1 MTNIYETT
9 AVSLPSGSGD
19 SASSAVRWAPVF
31 AGATGATAITL
42 LLTIL
47 GTGLGLTMI
56 SPFASESY
64 SSGTVAISAA
74 IWLIVIQWL
83 SAGFGG
89 YLTGRL
95 RTRWASVHEDETFF
109 RDTAHGFLSWAV
121 GTVFVAS
128 VLGSTMTSL
137 VSGGVSAAS
146 SVTSGLVQG
155 AAQGAAQNEQLTSAV
170 SQADPSAYFLDM
182 MFRPGTDATTGTP
195 PANPADARQEAAR
208 ILLAGA
214 AAGEIP
220 AADKTY
226 LAQIVSR
233 NTGLPQAQAEQRVN
247 DVIAQADAA
256 AQKAKEAADTAR
268 KAGATMAIL
277 TFVALLIGAFIASV
291 AAAIGG
297 RQRDDFESA
306 NPL

>member
-1 MTNIYETT
+1 MAIIQEDIGR
-9 AVSLPSGSGD
+9 LPSGAGD
-19 SASSAVRWAPVF
+19 SPSSAVRWAPVF
-31 AGATGATAITL
+31 AGAVGATALTL

-47 GTGLGLTMI
+47 GTGLGLTMV
-56 SPFASESY
+56 SPFSGESY

-83 SAGFGG
+83 ASAFGG
-89 YLTGRL
+89 YLAGRL

-109 RDTAHGFLSWAV
+109 RDTAHGFLSWALA
-121 GTVFVAS
+121 TVFVAS
-128 VLGSTMTSL
+128 VLGSTLTSL
-137 VSGGVSAAS
+137 IGGGVSAAT

-155 AAQGAAQNEQLTSAV
+155 AAQGAASNEQLTSSAAN
-170 SQADPSAYFLDM
+170 ADPSAYFLDM
-182 MFRPGTDATTGTP
+182 MFRPAENAAPGTP
-195 PANPADARQEAAR
+195 PSNPADARQEASR

-226 LAQIVSR
+226 LAQIVAR
-233 NTGLPQAQAEQRVN
+233 NTGLPQAEAEKRVN
-247 DVIAQADAA
+247 DVLAQADAA

-268 KAGATMAIL
+268 KAGATMAIM
-277 TFVALLIGAFIASV
+277 TFIALLIGAFVASV

-306 NPL
+306 NPI

>member
-1 MTNIYETT
+1 MANIHDAT
-9 AVSLPSGSGD
+9 VRIPSGAGD
-19 SASSAVRWAPVF
+19 SPNSAVRWAPIL
-31 AGATGATAITL
+31 AGAFVACAVTL

-47 GTGLGLTMI
+47 GTGLGLTMV
-56 SPFASESY
+56 SPFSGESY
-64 SSGTVAISAA
+64 SAGTLAISAA

-83 SAGFGG
+83 SSAFGG
-89 YLTGRL
+89 YLAGRL

-137 VSGGVSAAS
+137 IGGGVSAATT
-146 SVTSGLVQG
+146 VTSGLVQG
-155 AAQGAAQNEQLTSAV
+155 AAQGAASNEQLTSRA
-170 SQADPSAYFLDM
+170 SGADPSAYFIDV
-182 MFRPGTDATTGTP
+182 MFRPATEASAGAP
-195 PANPADARQEAAR
+195 PADPAQARQEASR

-233 NTGLPQAQAEQRVN
+233 NTGLPQAEAEKRVN

-268 KAGATMAIL
+268 KASATTAIMS
-277 TFVALLIGAFIASV
+277 FIALLIGAFIASV
-291 AAAIGG
+291 AAALGG
-297 RQRDDFESA
+297 RQRDEFESA